1 MARVNTP
8 KSSDRGRPALSPEAR
23 EKQLVALAMDRA
35 EEQLR
40 NGTASSQVIAH
51 FLKLGSMKYELENAR
66 LVEENKMLRAKT
78 EALES
83 QKELKVVYEEALR
96 AMRNYAGY
104 GEAEE
109 YDD

>member
-1 MARVNTP
+1 MAQVKTP
-8 KSSDRGRPALSPEAR
+8 SSSKRGRPALSPEAR

-40 NGTASSQVIAH
+40 SGTASSQVIAH
-51 FLKLGSMKYELENAR
+51 FLKLGSQKYELENAR
-66 LVEENKMLRAKT
+66 LIEENKMLRAKT

-83 QKELKVVYEEALR
+83 QKELKVVYEEALK
-96 AMRNYAGY
+96 AMRNYAGH
-104 GEAEE
+104 GDSEE

>member
-1 MARVNTP
+1 MARVNSS
-8 KSSDRGRPALSPEAR
+8 KSSGRGRPALSPEAR

-51 FLKLGSMKYELENAR
+51 FLKIGSTKYELENAR

-104 GEAEE
+104 GESEE
-109 YDD
+109 YED

>member
-1 MARVNTP
+1 MARVN
-8 KSSDRGRPALSPEAR
+8 SSNKPERGRPALSPEAR

-40 NGTASSQVIAH
+40 AGTASSQVIAH
-51 FLKLGSMKYELENAR
+51 FLKLGSQKYELENAR
-66 LVEENKMLRAKT
+66 LIEENKMLRAKT

-83 QKELKVVYEEALR
+83 QKELKVVYEEALK

-104 GEAEE
+104 GDAEE